1 MMVSVV
7 IPALN
12 EEGVV
17 GKTIE
22 SKPVDKLD

>member
-22 SKPVDKLD
+22 SILVDKLD